1 MTKVAKHKP
10 MIVRGRRTNYRLVPA
25 PVWNFQSK
33 SSSRHKKGSCRLF
46 FMYAEAFNRDEVD
59 RWAHEEAERRSDA
72 DGDKGTWWI
81 EFSLRGEYIH
91 QSVPGARTLAHAQR
105 AENQLREAIYN

>member
-10 MIVRGRRTNYRLVPA
+10 MIVRGRRTNSRLVPA

-33 SSSRHKKGSCRLF
+33 SSSRHEKGSCRLF

-72 DGDKGTWWI
+72 DGTKEPGGLNLVCEVNT
-81 EFSLRGEYIH
+81 SIH
-91 QSVPGARTLAHAQR
+91 QFQARELW
-105 AENQLREAIYN
+105 LRLN